1 MMKALIADDEYHVIQ
16 AIRLLVP
23 WEELGISKVL
33 TASCGQEAIALIE
46 AENPELVITDIVMED
61 KSGLEIMDFVAG
73 YSPASKVIAV
83 SGHNDFEYV
92 RAMLTKGCLDYL
104 LKPLETDTLVA
115 TVKKAVEAYEEERR
129 LAQGRQRLQEKVLSL
144 SAFYSGVLLYKML
157 NPKTADGAYTELLE
171 EAPGFSAVTSCR
183 LFYYHTRYFPM
194 DDPDFSQRMKRWD
207 TGLSQRFSSKGLI
220 LANPDNGEEVL
231 LFIPDLADSVAAGVI
246 KGAQALFAGQ
256 PAFHIGASGWL
267 PFPEEFS
274 QAYEQAREAFMSR
287 YGDIPSGGSIMT
299 PPPVSPAKGS
309 PRNEQSLFSVPS
321 EDLQAAETGLL
332 SALIAGDKNSLSE
345 CSAKWLD
352 LLLPPREI
360 PLGRIHFALER
371 VRDCVERWLAELQKK
386 SPGFVYDPSEA
397 VLDYRRLTDS
407 RFLFSREKAAD
418 RIAGILSG
426 LCAASSKSRSGAD
439 VMAQIARYMEL
450 NYKEPFIQAD
460 YARIF
465 YLNKDYMSRK
475 FTSTFHVNMLTYLHR
490 IRIRHAKELLAD
502 SSLKVQEIAYAVGF
516 KDEKYFA
523 KQFKKIT
530 GLTPGDYRASLEREG

>member
-183 LFYYHTRYFPM
+183 LLYYHTRYFPM

-287 YGDIPSGGSIMT
+287 YGDIPSGGSIIT
-299 PPPVSPAKGS
+299 PPPF
-309 PRNEQSLFSVPS
+309 PRPKDPQGTDSLCSLFPRKICGLRRTAFSPPSLPATKTAFRNVPQNGLTCFCPQGRS
-321 EDLQAAETGLL
+321 PWAGYTSRWSASATAWSDGWRSFKKNHRDLSTIPARLPWITAVSRTAAF
-332 SALIAGDKNSLSE
+332 
-345 CSAKWLD
+345 C
-352 LLLPPREI
+352 
-360 PLGRIHFALER
+360 
-371 VRDCVERWLAELQKK
+371 
-386 SPGFVYDPSEA
+386 SPGKRQRSG
-397 VLDYRRLTDS
+397 S
-407 RFLFSREKAAD
+407 RTFSLASAPLPQKAAP
-418 RIAGILSG
+418 
-426 LCAASSKSRSGAD
+426 
-439 VMAQIARYMEL
+439 
-450 NYKEPFIQAD
+450 EP
-460 YARIF
+460 
-465 YLNKDYMSRK
+465 
-475 FTSTFHVNMLTYLHR
+475 T
-490 IRIRHAKELLAD
+490 
-502 SSLKVQEIAYAVGF
+502 
-516 KDEKYFA
+516 
-523 KQFKKIT
+523 
-530 GLTPGDYRASLEREG
+530 